1 MVSYFENKEMI
12 YESVNLK
19 GAEYEPKQNS
29 SSLQSITICT
39 CFGNIGPI
47 FYKVHSLID
56 NNRDFAKHV
65 TDWYCKLCKGLNF
78 LEKLDFRLL
87 HKNGS

>member
-1 MVSYFENKEMI
+1 MVSYSENKEMI

-29 SSLQSITICT
+29 SSLHSIATCT
-39 CFGNIGPI
+39 CSGNIDPI

-56 NNRDFAKHV
+56 TNKVLQSTWQTGIANAR
-65 TDWYCKLCKGLNF
+65 
-78 LEKLDFRLL
+78 LELSGKARF
-87 HKNGS
+87 